1 MYSMYFTSTYQ
12 EFIYT
17 QSVHSECHT
26 FLSAFS
32 TLVSPEHIYLH
43 KTISEVSWTPPVDV
57 L

>member
-43 KTISEVSWTPPVDV
+43 KTISEVS
-57 L
+57 